1 MLRRVLK
8 KVGLALILLPEPFTT
23 PLGVVLLGAAY
34 VFSKI
39 DRVDSARQ
47 LRGLMNLYFKHA
59 RPVGETGKVI
69 RHKLKQ
75 RLIDYELCYHPDLPE
90 KDVRASMEISR
101 LILRYAE
108 KMSNPPAE
116 AKTVHHS
123 LRWDAYVLPEPPR
136 SIDAVQ
142 KTVIHKIDD
151 SRLAIR
157 YSDMAGGSARGTIA
171 DKVIYHNLRSSL
183 SGYDLPSKSLV
194 PEKIVH
200 HTIINTNLS
209 LASGRVW

>member
-8 KVGLALILLPEPFTT
+8 RVGLVLILLPEPFTT

-47 LRGLMNLYFKHA
+47 LRGFMNLYFKHA
-59 RPVGETGKVI
+59 RPVGQTGKVI
-69 RHKLKQ
+69 QHKLKQ
-75 RLIDYELCYHPDLPE
+75 RLIDYEWRFQPDMPVN
-90 KDVRASMEISR
+90 DVRSNIEISR

-108 KMSNPPAE
+108 TMSNPPAV

-123 LRWDAYVLPEPPR
+123 LKQRWDGYILPEPSR

-151 SRLAIR
+151 SRLALR
-157 YSDMAGGSARGTIA
+157 YSDLAGGSAQGTIA
-171 DKVIYHNLRSSL
+171 DKVIFHNLKSSL
-183 SGYDLPSKSLV
+183 SGYVLPAPTPKKLVTHSLGTTKLCPV
-194 PEKIVH
+194 PVK
-200 HTIINTNLS
+200 
-209 LASGRVW
+209 AR